1 MQSSATS
8 LGEKAF
14 YIATYI
20 LAVDRHR
27 RQKQNSQKTR
37 SMMTKKKKW
46 RKKTRNH
53 SKTSNNVINIQ
64 VNYRGARDV

>member
-1 MQSSATS
+1 MQSSAIS

-37 SMMTKKKKW
+37 SMMTKKNGEKRQEIILKLL
-46 RKKTRNH
+46 
-53 SKTSNNVINIQ
+53 IM
-64 VNYRGARDV
+64 